1 MLHVYRLALKSKK
14 KKKSYQEEEGILNF
28 WKPALFA
35 IISLRV
41 LF

>member
-1 MLHVYRLALKSKK
+1 MLHVYQLALKSK
-14 KKKSYQEEEGILNF
+14 KKKSYQEEEGILNL